1 MSDDKNFHDVARPGS
16 LDPQHTSR
24 PTIVGQAQLA
34 RDPMMKEQEEEPR
47 LAPHGETK
55 LQPPTLTAESIKTS
69 EPTTEAV
76 PSELDGPD
84 VVAKDRKAEAAE
96 KDKQLQDEKI
106 QQMIND
112 KTYAVPVGHL
122 QRKRTMRTLLIVV
135 VVVAIAAAVAFML
148 LSR

>member
-16 LDPQHTSR
+16 VDPQHTSR
-24 PTIVGQAQLA
+24 PTIVGKAELA
-34 RDPMMKEQEEEPR
+34 HDPMMKEQEEAPH
-47 LAPHGETK
+47 LAPHGEAK
-55 LQPPTLTAESIKTS
+55 LKPPTLTAESIQAQQAA
-69 EPTTEAV
+69 EAV

-96 KDKQLQDEKI
+96 KDKQLMDEKV
-106 QQMIND
+106 QQFIDD

-122 QRKRTMRTLLIVV
+122 QRKRTLHTLLIAGIIVV
-135 VVVAIAAAVAFML
+135 IVAAIGFVL